1 MALPL
6 LLLLLS
12 RVLILSPS
20 TARPSPKALNGSA
33 AQTEVVL
40 AVVLPER
47 NLSYPWAW
55 PRVRPA
61 LALALEALQPD
72 LQEAGL
78 SVHIVFASSDLNGV
92 CSEEMAVMKAVE
104 LKDSQDPDVLLGLS
118 CGDPEF
124 LLGGWNDE
132 SWNVPLLTAGF
143 FFKNGLLGSTVFAGG
158 GWPELSNFAPLLR
171 RHFNWTSDPV
181 FAFSSD
187 AFDFRHPDNYP
198 FYASDTMER
207 MDWPLLGPMSLRTAV
222 IYNEP
227 EEAVEFI
234 WAKGPVVYMFGSL
247 EMLQQVMRLAEAENM
262 TNGDYVFFYLDLF
275 EESLKA
281 EGHREAAKPWQ
292 SKEGQDGGGLRE
304 AFQTVLVITSY
315 ALQTRE
321 YQRFHSEVLL
331 RAQKDHGVVL
341 NVSLGQNLLAACYH
355 DVLLLYIRALN
366 ETLRE
371 GGTKRDTSRIL
382 EKMKDLKIQGVTGT
396 VSISSENIRK
406 MDFAIWTMADVESGE
421 YQVVG
426 HYVASEKQIQWMGPI
441 HWKKGGPP
449 LDNFSSVSDMND
461 TSYEDYGPAA
471 AEPMLQQNFCL
482 APDARHALV
491 WIGRSCICLPR
502 MDAPPSRSLQE
513 AVGSILQRQKAKKD
527 SWGITVQ

>member
-1 MALPL
+1 MHH
-6 LLLLLS
+6 
-12 RVLILSPS
+12 RGEIR
-20 TARPSPKALNGSA
+20 T
-33 AQTEVVL
+33 
-40 AVVLPER
+40 
-47 NLSYPWAW
+47 
-55 PRVRPA
+55 
-61 LALALEALQPD
+61 
-72 LQEAGL
+72 
-78 SVHIVFASSDLNGV
+78 
-92 CSEEMAVMKAVE
+92 
-104 LKDSQDPDVLLGLS
+104 
-118 CGDPEF
+118 
-124 LLGGWNDE
+124 
-132 SWNVPLLTAGF
+132 
-143 FFKNGLLGSTVFAGG
+143 
-158 GWPELSNFAPLLR
+158 
-171 RHFNWTSDPV
+171 
-181 FAFSSD
+181 SD

-461 TSYEDYGPAA
+461 TSYAPPKASSEDDSSGEEGREESELGPGEGTSRSSPAPAGTRGPVHGPASTEGLTFDNCFLIMRDLQWRVASMEA
-471 AEPMLQQNFCL
+471 AHKRFEATLNELREGQERMEAALNSLKCFCMERLGPMG
-482 APDARHALV
+482 A
-491 WIGRSCICLPR
+491 
-502 MDAPPSRSLQE
+502 
-513 AVGSILQRQKAKKD
+513 AVLGDQP
-527 SWGITVQ
+527 